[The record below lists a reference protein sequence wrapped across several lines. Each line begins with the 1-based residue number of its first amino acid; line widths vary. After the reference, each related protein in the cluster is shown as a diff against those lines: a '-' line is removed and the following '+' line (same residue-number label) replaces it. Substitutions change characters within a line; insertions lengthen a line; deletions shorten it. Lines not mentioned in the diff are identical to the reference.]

1 VLDRGG
7 CGMKRKILLG
17 AGAVA
22 VLVAA
27 AAVVFLLHGGTPP
40 REGSRTTGGDIPPSA
55 LASVRLLVSAH
66 GRQALTPELDS
77 TLPKGQLFPA
87 GTTFGP
93 TPGSWH
99 RVGAY
104 ANVTGTL
111 RVPGHAPAVAE
122 IGLVDRGN
130 RWLVTFEA
138 RQ

>member
-1 VLDRGG
+1 
-7 CGMKRKILLG
+7 MKRKVLL
-17 AGAVA
+17 AVGAVA

-27 AAVVFLLHGGTPP
+27 AAVAFLLHGGTTA
-40 REGSRTTGGDIPPSA
+40 RQGSRTAGGDIPSSA

-66 GRQALTPELDS
+66 GRQALTSELDAILS
-77 TLPKGQLFPA
+77 KGQLFPA
-87 GTTFGP
+87 GATFSP

-99 RVGAY
+99 QVGAY

-111 RVPGHAPAVAE
+111 RVPGQATAVAE
-122 IGLVDRGN
+122 IGLIDRAG